1 MIQECITN
9 RMIKRLEELKK
20 EKETLAMEVEREE
33 EMMSN
38 TLQRKLTQVTLHCL
52 TNIARTAISTAAVS
66 QCCTCRPYHIY
77 IKIGNAE

>member
-1 MIQECITN
+1 MNQECITN

-38 TLQRKLTQVTLHCL
+38 TLQRKLTQVYCITLL
-52 TNIARTAISTAAVS
+52 PLQGLLLA
-66 QCCTCRPYHIY
+66 
-77 IKIGNAE
+77 